1 MTEPSAGQ
9 FRDGAHWLPVR
20 VYYEDTDFTGV
31 VYHANYLRYM
41 ERGRSDFLRLA
52 GVDHQALQAQDA
64 TAFAIARMEIDFRK
78 PARVDDALTV
88 RTEFSAPS
96 GGRLL
101 ARQSVLR
108 EHDVLAQAI
117 VTAVCIGA
125 DGKPRKPPRSMVE
138 LLTPWFAPR

>member
-1 MTEPSAGQ
+1 MSDPSAGE
-9 FRDGAHWLPVR
+9 FRDGAHWLSVR
-20 VYYEDTDFTGV
+20 VYHEDTDFTGV

-52 GVDHQALQAQDA
+52 GVDHQGLHAQDA
-64 TAFAIARMEIDFRK
+64 TAFAIAHMDIDFK
-78 PARVDDALTV
+78 MPARVDDALTV

-96 GGRLL
+96 GVRLI
-101 ARQSVLR
+101 ARQWVMRGQES
-108 EHDVLAQAI
+108 LAQAT

-138 LLTPWFAPR
+138 LLTPWFAPS